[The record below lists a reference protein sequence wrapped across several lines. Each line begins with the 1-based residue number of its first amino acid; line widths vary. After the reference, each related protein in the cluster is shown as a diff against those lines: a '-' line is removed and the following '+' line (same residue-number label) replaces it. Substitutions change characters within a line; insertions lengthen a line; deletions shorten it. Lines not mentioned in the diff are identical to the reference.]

1 MTAEV
6 LNAPAEVI
14 PLRLPSGV
22 KERWAISQQR
32 YEAGDQKSALEIM
45 ESIASE
51 GYVEAYVELGNL
63 YEIAKEY
70 ERSATWY
77 QRAVASL
84 DEPFAH
90 ARLGALYFNGLGV
103 PRDRA
108 KAFQHLSKGES
119 LRWPH
124 TLLMLGVLFY
134 FGAGTEV
141 NRDRARSLYREAADA
156 GLVLAMHY
164 LSSVEAENGHYLQA
178 AKWRI
183 RAVFSTIK
191 ALASGDPEQR
201 LVGVREP

>member
-1 MTAEV
+1 MTADV
-6 LNAPAEVI
+6 LNPPAKVI
-14 PLRLPSGV
+14 PLRLPTGV
-22 KERWAISQQR
+22 KERWAISQLR

-45 ESIASE
+45 EAIAAE

-70 ERSATWY
+70 ERSAMWY
-77 QRAVASL
+77 QRALETL

-141 NRDRARSLYREAADA
+141 NRDRARSLYRAAADA
-156 GLVLAMHY
+156 GLVLAMQY
-164 LSSVEAENGHYLQA
+164 LGSMEAEDRHYLQA

-183 RAVFSTIK
+183 RAVLSTIR
-191 ALASGDPEQR
+191 ALMSGDPDQR
-201 LVGVREP
+201 LVGVSQP

>member
-6 LNAPAEVI
+6 LHVPTKVI
-14 PLRLPSGV
+14 PLRLPTGI

-32 YEAGDQKSALEIM
+32 YKAGDKKTALAIM

-63 YEIAKEY
+63 YEIAEEY

-77 QRAVASL
+77 QKAVGSL

-103 PRDRA
+103 PRDRT
-108 KAFQHLSKGES
+108 KAFLHLSKGES

-124 TLLMLGVLFY
+124 TLLMLGVLFH

-141 NRDRARSLYREAADA
+141 NLDRARSLYRAAADA

-164 LSSVEAENGHYLQA
+164 LSSMEAENRHYLQA

-191 ALASGDPEQR
+191 ALASGDPEQT
-201 LVGVREP
+201 LVGVRQP

>member
-1 MTAEV
+1 MTADV
-6 LNAPAEVI
+6 LNPPAKVI
-14 PLRLPSGV
+14 PLRLPIGV

-45 ESIASE
+45 GSIASE

-70 ERSATWY
+70 ERSAMWY
-77 QRAVASL
+77 QRALATL
-84 DEPFAH
+84 DEPFC
-90 ARLGALYFNGLGV
+90 
-103 PRDRA
+103 
-108 KAFQHLSKGES
+108 KGES

-134 FGAGTEV
+134 FGAGTQV
-141 NRDRARSLYREAADA
+141 NRDRARSLYRSAADA

-164 LSSVEAENGHYLQA
+164 LSSMEAEDRHYFQA

-183 RAVFSTIK
+183 RAVLSTIK
-191 ALASGDPEQR
+191 ALVSDDPEQR
-201 LVGVREP
+201 LVGWANHDA

>member
-1 MTAEV
+1 MTAGV
-6 LNAPAEVI
+6 LHVRGKVI
-14 PLRLPSGV
+14 PLRLPTGV

-70 ERSATWY
+70 ERSAMWY
-77 QRAVASL
+77 QKALASL

-108 KAFQHLSKGES
+108 TAFQHLSMGES
-119 LRWPH
+119 LQSPH

-141 NRDRARSLYREAADA
+141 NRDRARSLYQAAADA

-164 LSSVEAENGHYLQA
+164 LSAMEAENGHCLPA

-183 RAVFSTIK
+183 RAVFSTIR
-191 ALASGDPEQR
+191 ALVSGDPEQK
-201 LVGVREP
+201 LVGVRQP

>member
-1 MTAEV
+1 MTSE
-6 LNAPAEVI
+6 APYALAKVI

-70 ERSATWY
+70 ERSAIWY
-77 QRAVASL
+77 QKALANL

-103 PRDRA
+103 ARDRT
-108 KAFQHLSKGES
+108 KAFEHLSKGES

-124 TLLMLGVLFY
+124 TLLMLGVLLHL
-134 FGAGTEV
+134 GGGTEV
-141 NRDRARSLYREAADA
+141 NLERARSLYQAAADA

-164 LSSVEAENGHYLQA
+164 LSSMEADNKHYLEA

-183 RAVFSTIK
+183 RAIVSTIK
-191 ALASGDPEQR
+191 ALLSGDPEQR
-201 LVGVREP
+201 LVGVRQP